1 MPLSVPFSISSYF
14 PCLSLSFTPPP
25 PSFLQ
30 HHHYLHP
37 IFPEGRIKR
46 WGSCVSVCVRHM
58 CECKVVVRR
67 GRRRV
72 GGGGG
77 GGFAFLISQLCLS
90 HTTAPPPKPPPST
103 LPIPLLLP
111 IHPSLLLSPLLFPSS
126 LDIGFDSGEWKQM
139 KLSLSNTHT
148 QSWSHTDRG
157 CPIRQAYSHT
167 HLKHLHTHTTSD
179 IIRRLVK
186 ALHRQDKHKYKC
198 RV

>member
-25 PSFLQ
+25 FLQ

-46 WGSCVSVCVRHM
+46 WGSCVSVCVCHM

-77 GGFAFLISQLCLS
+77 GSCISHFPAVPLS
-90 HTTAPPPKPPPST
+90 HNCPST
-103 LPIPLLLP
+103 QTPTLYTPYTSPSPHPILLSSSVLCCSPLLLT
-111 IHPSLLLSPLLFPSS
+111 SALTL
-126 LDIGFDSGEWKQM
+126 GSGSK
-139 KLSLSNTHT
+139 
-148 QSWSHTDRG
+148 
-157 CPIRQAYSHT
+157 
-167 HLKHLHTHTTSD
+167 
-179 IIRRLVK
+179 
-186 ALHRQDKHKYKC
+186 
-198 RV
+198 